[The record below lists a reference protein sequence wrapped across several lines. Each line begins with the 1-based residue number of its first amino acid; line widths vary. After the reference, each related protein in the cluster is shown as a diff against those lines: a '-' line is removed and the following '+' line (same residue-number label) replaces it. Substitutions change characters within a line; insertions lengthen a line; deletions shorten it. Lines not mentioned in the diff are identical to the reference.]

1 MLPQVFLERINMEE
15 LKTKYPELDK
25 LLAKLWGVNADVQYE
40 LQELKDLY
48 QDLGNDDLDEAFE
61 AIENTTDMVEELDTH
76 RDKIKEVLGI
86 TGDHIY
92 ISSHMRKEDISE

>member
-61 AIENTTDMVEELDTH
+61 AIENTIDMVEELDTH
-76 RDKIKEVLGI
+76 RDKIKEVL
-86 TGDHIY
+86 
-92 ISSHMRKEDISE
+92 KLEEKK

>member
-1 MLPQVFLERINMEE
+1 MEE

-25 LLAKLWGVNADVQYE
+25 LLAKVWGAGADALQE
-40 LQELKDLY
+40 LQEMKDLY

-61 AIENTTDMVEELDTH
+61 EIENTLDAVEYLDTH

-86 TGDHIY
+86 
-92 ISSHMRKEDISE
+92 KEEDEWTQTNRRLIEAGVIREKK

>member
-1 MLPQVFLERINMEE
+1 MEE

-61 AIENTTDMVEELDTH
+61 AIENTIDMVEELDTH
-76 RDKIKEVLGI
+76 RDKIKEVL
-86 TGDHIY
+86 
-92 ISSHMRKEDISE
+92 KLEEKK